1 MKILGVDYGSKR
13 VGVAISDEEERFA
26 FPFVILNNDL
36 SLNDKIIEIC
46 ENEKISSI
54 VLGESLNSSGEK
66 NKIMGSVEE
75 FKKNIELATD
85 IPVYYEKE
93 FMTSLFA
100 RGGEGKEMNNARKT
114 KDNKS
119 KKVDDS
125 AAALILQ
132 RYLDK
137 QNNK

>member
-1 MKILGVDYGSKR
+1 MKILGIDYGSKR
-13 VGVAISDEEERFA
+13 VGIAISDEEKIA

-46 ENEKISSI
+46 ENEKISSM
-54 VLGESLNSSGEK
+54 VLGESLNSSGIK

-75 FKKNIELATD
+75 FKKNIEMATD

-100 RGGEGKEMNNARKT
+100 RGGGGKK
-114 KDNKS
+114 
-119 KKVDDS
+119 
-125 AAALILQ
+125 
-132 RYLDK
+132 
-137 QNNK
+137 